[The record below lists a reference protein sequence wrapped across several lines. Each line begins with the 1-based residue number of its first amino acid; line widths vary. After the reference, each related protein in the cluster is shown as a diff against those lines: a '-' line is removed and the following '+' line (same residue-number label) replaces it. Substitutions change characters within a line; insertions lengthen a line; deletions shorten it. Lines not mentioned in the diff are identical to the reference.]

1 MSVWQ
6 SLIKAVEAKQ
16 PVAVI
21 TVIEPTE
28 LPGVELGA
36 KLLVRPDGSSVG
48 SLGNAAADRMALEE
62 AQSAI
67 GANRSTVLARD
78 IEGHAVELFV
88 EVHSPPPQLVIVG
101 AVHVA
106 IDLVSIARTLG
117 FRSVVVDAR
126 ATFATRE
133 RFPHADE
140 VIVEWP
146 ATALEALEIHEETY
160 FAFLSHDPKL
170 DNPAL
175 VVALA
180 SPARYVGA
188 LGSKKTHAKR
198 VAALGELGVP
208 AEQIERIHAP
218 IGVHLGGRRPEE
230 IALSIAA
237 QMVQARH
244 GLA

>member
-6 SLIKAVEAKQ
+6 SLIEAVEAKRT
-16 PVAVI
+16 VAVV
-21 TVIEPTE
+21 TVIETTD
-28 LPGVELGA
+28 LAGVGLGV
-36 KLLVRPDGSSVG
+36 KLLVHPDGSSEG
-48 SLGNAAADRMALEE
+48 DLGDDAANRLALEE
-62 AQSAI
+62 ARSAI
-67 GANRSTVLARD
+67 QSNRSAVLVREV
-78 IEGHAVELFV
+78 EGHDVELFV

-126 ATFATRE
+126 ATFATQE

-140 VIVEWP
+140 LIVDWP
-146 ATALEALEIHEETY
+146 ATAIEKLDIHEETY

-198 VAALGELGVP
+198 IAALGELGVP
-208 AEQIERIHAP
+208 EHQIERIHAP
-218 IGVHLGGRRPEE
+218 IGIHLGGRRPEE

-237 QMVQARH
+237 EMVQARH
-244 GLA
+244 GIA

>member
-6 SLIKAVEAKQ
+6 SLIEAVEKKQ
-16 PVAVI
+16 PVAVV
-21 TVIEPTE
+21 TVIEPTD

-48 SLGNAAADRMALEE
+48 GLGDQEADRLAVAE
-62 AQSAI
+62 ATSAI
-67 GANRSTVLARD
+67 TSNRSAVLTH
-78 IEGHAVELFV
+78 EVKGHDVELFL

-106 IDLVSIARTLG
+106 IDLVSIAKTLG
-117 FRSVVVDAR
+117 FRSIVVDAR
-126 ATFATRE
+126 APFATAE
-133 RFPHADE
+133 RFPHADQ

-146 ATALEALEIHEETY
+146 ATALQALEIHEETY

-188 LGSKKTHAKR
+188 LGSKRTHAKR
-198 VAALGELGVP
+198 VEALRELGVS
-208 AEQIERIHAP
+208 AQDIERIHAP
-218 IGVHLGGRRPEE
+218 IGVPLGGRRPEE

-237 QMVQARH
+237 EMIQARH
-244 GLA
+244 GVA